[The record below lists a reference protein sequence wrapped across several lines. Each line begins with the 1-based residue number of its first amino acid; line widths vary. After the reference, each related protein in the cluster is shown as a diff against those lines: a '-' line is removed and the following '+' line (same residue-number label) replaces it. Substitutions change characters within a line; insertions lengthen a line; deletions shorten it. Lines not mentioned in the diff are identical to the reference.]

1 MERITKDMT
10 VEEIV
15 ERYPKAVEVFMR
27 FNIPC
32 LVCGEPIWGT
42 LEETAR
48 KYNVRI
54 DELLEELNK
63 IV

>member
-1 MERITKDMT
+1 MERITKSMT
-10 VEEIV
+10 IEEIV
-15 ERYPKAVEVFMR
+15 EKYPKTVDVFMK

-48 KYNVRI
+48 KYNVEI
-54 DELLEELNK
+54 DKLLEELNRV
-63 IV
+63 I

>member
-10 VEEIV
+10 VEEVV